1 MSNTARF
8 VPNQS
13 PLLDVGC
20 GSGLISRLVQ
30 NSIFYVGI
38 DFNPH
43 YLSQEWKGR
52 RVDGKLGGSILRLPF
67 KSASFR
73 TLLLLHVIEH
83 FPEHLQEPLLDETH
97 RVLAPGG
104 TFIISTPNMGTWRN
118 ADKFLPPNN
127 PKHYHCLRIEEVHN
141 LLERVG
147 YKNIR
152 RHGYDLFIEYP
163 HPMAKLI
170 PHLFRRSIAQVFP
183 SLEKHP
189 LFTAKRE

>member
-43 YLSQEWKGR
+43 YLSEEWKGR

-104 TFIISTPNMGTWRN
+104 TFIISTPNLDTYRN

-127 PKHYHCLRIEEVHN
+127 PKHYHCLHIEELEA
-141 LLERVG
+141 LLIRAG
-147 YKNIR
+147 FDNIR
-152 RHGYDLFIEYP
+152 RYGFDIVIEFPNKYF
-163 HPMAKLI
+163 HLI
-170 PHLFRRSIAQVFP
+170 PETLRRRAAHLIP
-183 SLEKHP
+183 KLEKHLIFRAEKP
-189 LFTAKRE
+189 